1 MNCRYIRTIFEN
13 SETGYFINVYETADK
28 NALPAVLAQT
38 PDPKVSFVAKGSY
51 LPTNTKV
58 QYNLEG
64 EWQSTDKYGLQLN
77 VTSFVEILP
86 DTREGAIA
94 YLSSGLIKGIGP
106 KIAERIADH
115 FGPDTFSIL
124 DHQPERLLEIAGIT
138 PKKLQAIQQ
147 SLVQG
152 KSMRNLVTLLAPY
165 GISTSKISRIYKQF
179 GLDAYSLIKQR
190 PYKLCVINGFG
201 FKTVDQI
208 AKTLG
213 GQPTDPLRL
222 SGALHY
228 ILEEAAAIGH
238 LFLPYDQFLKQT
250 SQLLNNGYMPE
261 LVSFD
266 NINERL
272 QYEVKLGDMII
283 ENQAVYL
290 NRYHQ
295 AETTTAECIANLL
308 AVEIAKIPAA
318 NQIKNE
324 IAQSSK
330 RFGIILADAQ
340 QQAIENALRYPIS
353 IITGGP
359 GTGKTTILKIILDI
373 KKRLQPSAE
382 ILLTAPTGRAAR
394 RMAETTGHSA
404 FTLHSALELVP
415 DQDMDQDFHMLHH
428 DLIICDEF
436 SMCDTQL
443 ASSLFSALTPQSQIV
458 IVGDSDQLPSVGA
471 GNILRELIHSAVI
484 PTTFLNQVFR
494 QADESPIPANAQLIN
509 QGSLAL
515 HYNDDF
521 SFISCTAIEAAELI
535 PKLYLQYAAEFGID
549 QVQVLSPMKN
559 RGEACT
565 SKLNT
570 AIQDRIF
577 SGDTGTPSIKVG
589 HTRYFVG
596 DKVIHRKN
604 SLLVSN
610 GDIGTI
616 INIYPNQTTHESVIV
631 VTYSNGRIKEYCKE
645 DYGQLELAYA
655 LTVHKAQGSECA
667 VVIIPVLNEQYVM
680 LKRNL
685 IYTAITRAKAKVI
698 LIGEESAIK
707 VAIKRNDVDDRNTLL
722 AYRIKQLMQLQ
733 QTHAAAL

>member
-1 MNCRYIRTIFEN
+1 MNSRFVKTIFEN
-13 SETGYFINVYETADK
+13 SETGYFINIYETAEK

-64 EWQSTDKYGLQLN
+64 EWQTTDKYGLQLN
-77 VTSFVEILP
+77 VTNYVEILP

-106 KIAERIADH
+106 KIAERIADQ
-115 FGPDTFSIL
+115 FGPDTFYVL
-124 DHQPERLLEIAGIT
+124 DHQSERLLEISGIT
-138 PKKLQAIQQ
+138 PIKLQAIQQ
-147 SLVQG
+147 SLAQG
-152 KSMRNLVTLLAPY
+152 KSMRNLVTLLAPFS
-165 GISTSKISRIYKQF
+165 ISASKINRIYKQF
-179 GLDAYSLIKQR
+179 GSDAYSLIQQR

-201 FKTVDQI
+201 FKTVDKI
-208 AKTLG
+208 AKALG

-222 SGALHY
+222 SGAINY
-228 ILEEAAAIGH
+228 VLEDAAAVGH
-238 LFLPYDQFLKQT
+238 LFLPYDQFLKQAHH
-250 SQLLNNGYMPE
+250 LLNDGYTPE
-261 LVSFD
+261 VVSLN

-272 QYEVKLGDMII
+272 NYEVKLGDMII
-283 ENQAVYL
+283 ESQAVYL
-290 NRYHQ
+290 KRYHQ
-295 AETTTAECIANLL
+295 AEITTAKCTANLL
-308 AVEIAKIPAA
+308 SSQIATIPA
-318 NQIKNE
+318 NQIQHE
-324 IAQSSK
+324 IVQSEK
-330 RFGIILADAQ
+330 RFGIVLASEQ
-340 QQAIENALRYPIS
+340 RHAIENAMRYPIS

-359 GTGKTTILKIILDI
+359 GTGKTTILKFILDI
-373 KKRLQPSAE
+373 KKRLQPNAD

-404 FTLHSALELVP
+404 YTLHSALELVP
-415 DQDMDQDFHMLHH
+415 DQDMDINMLHH

-436 SMCDTQL
+436 SMCDMQL
-443 ASSLFSALTPQSQIV
+443 ANSLFTALSPQSQIV

-471 GNILRELIHSAVI
+471 GNVLRELIHAEVI

-494 QADESPIPANAQLIN
+494 QVDQSPIPANAQLIN

-535 PKLYLQYAAEFGID
+535 PNLYLQYASHFGID
-549 QVQVLSPMKN
+549 QVQVLSSMKN

-570 AIQDRIF
+570 AIQGLIYA
-577 SGDTGTPSIKVG
+577 GDTGTPSIKIG
-589 HTRYFVG
+589 QTHYFVG

-610 GDIGTI
+610 GDIGI
-616 INIYPNQTTHESVIV
+616 ITNIYSDQTNEAVIV
-631 VTYSNGRIKEYCKE
+631 VTYSNDRIKEYHKE
-645 DYGQLELAYA
+645 DYGQIELAYA
-655 LTVHKAQGSECA
+655 LTVHKAQGSECT
-667 VVIIPVLNEQYVM
+667 VIIMPILNEQYVL

-685 IYTAITRAKAKVI
+685 IYTAVTRAKQKVI
-698 LIGEESAIK
+698 LIGEESALK
-707 VAIKRNDVDDRNTLL
+707 VAIRRNDVDDRNTLL
-722 AYRIKQLMQLQ
+722 SHRIIQLMQLQ
-733 QTHAAAL
+733 